1 MQAKARQFF
10 RRRSSSGEQMNT
22 GDIDVRHPGW
32 TELIFDLVI
41 VASISALGEVL
52 KNNLTSDDAL
62 VSIGS
67 PFLYFLLFVPIYQHW
82 GSVDRLLNRYELT
95 GWLPAVFMFLHIV
108 LIAFTNITII
118 ELSET
123 EIGVQSAKQTEAIMT
138 YLACALLSNVLS
150 VIEYGSIMVLNPT
163 LARPT
168 VVFVVVHALT
178 SVLWGIQMLL
188 LHFFEADYQFC
199 VLAGFVLQLV
209 LTWNFISIL
218 GKVGRFL
225 TDSGIIDMLGL
236 QGPDRIP
243 IHVSLM
249 AERLSL
255 LIVIAIGEC
264 FMATIASDNEISWR
278 KLFNIAIAAIHAI
291 LLKEN
296 FFEVLDV
303 PGEEA
308 KKHALK
314 ISLHSGTSWLNAHI
328 LLTVA
333 VTLSA
338 NLLENDED
346 GTVIP

>member
-1 MQAKARQFF
+1 
-10 RRRSSSGEQMNT
+10 MNT

-178 SVLWGIQMLL
+178 SALWGIQMLL
-188 LHFFEADYQFC
+188 LHLLEADYQFC

-218 GKVGRFL
+218 IKVGRFL

-249 AERLSL
+249 AERLS
-255 LIVIAIGEC
+255 
-264 FMATIASDNEISWR
+264 R
-278 KLFNIAIAAIHAI
+278 IH
-291 LLKEN
+291 LR
-296 FFEVLDV
+296 
-303 PGEEA
+303 
-308 KKHALK
+308 
-314 ISLHSGTSWLNAHI
+314 SLQWGPC
-328 LLTVA
+328 
-333 VTLSA
+333 
-338 NLLENDED
+338 D
-346 GTVIP
+346 